1 MKLDNKSYQLKI
13 IDEYIEYL
21 EKIKGYSKNTIT
33 SYKTDIKKY
42 FEYINTKNKKYYEIE
57 KYVQSLSKSKYAKS
71 TVNRKIVSI
80 SSFFNWC
87 INQKKLNIK
96 DIKKIKNIKT
106 ERKLPTILTSNYI
119 NNLLD
124 TIPTSTSKEI
134 RDRTIIEILY
144 SSGLR
149 VSELTNL
156 KVNDFKNNKSLKV
169 LGKGNKV
176 RILPMTDKSFN
187 YMNLWI
193 SKYRSEY
200 KNEKSGNYIFLGVRG
215 GKISD
220 REIQRIVNLRLGTF
234 PHSIRHTFATHLLDG
249 GADLRVVQEMLG
261 HTDPSTTQIYT
272 HVSKKQLK
280 EKYKRT
286 HFSCHYIQGICTVKV
301 SWKNFSGGKPYDLCE
316 KALNGLP

>member
-87 INQKKLNIK
+87 VNQKKLNIK
-96 DIKKIKNIKT
+96 DIKQIKNIKT

-286 HFSCHYIQGICTVKV
+286 HPRG
-301 SWKNFSGGKPYDLCE
+301 
-316 KALNGLP
+316 

>member
-1 MKLDNKSYQLKI
+1 MKLDNLNNQLKI

-42 FEYINTKNKKYYEIE
+42 FEYINKHNKNYDEIE
-57 KYVQSLSKSKYAKS
+57 KYIQSLSKSKYAKS

-96 DIKKIKNIKT
+96 DIKQIKNIKT

-156 KVNDFKNNKSLKV
+156 KVNDLKNNKSLKV
-169 LGKGNKV
+169 LGKGNKT
-176 RILPMTDKSFN
+176 RILPMTDKSYN
-187 YMNLWI
+187 YMNLWL

-220 REIQRIVNLRLGTF
+220 REIQRIVKLRLGTF

-286 HFSCHYIQGICTVKV
+286 HPRG
-301 SWKNFSGGKPYDLCE
+301 
-316 KALNGLP
+316 

>member
-42 FEYINTKNKKYYEIE
+42 FEYINTKNKNYYEIE

-96 DIKKIKNIKT
+96 DIKQIKNIKT

-286 HFSCHYIQGICTVKV
+286 HPRG
-301 SWKNFSGGKPYDLCE
+301 
-316 KALNGLP
+316 

>member
-1 MKLDNKSYQLKI
+1 MLVYCGK
-13 IDEYIEYL
+13 
-21 EKIKGYSKNTIT
+21 
-33 SYKTDIKKY
+33 
-42 FEYINTKNKKYYEIE
+42 FF
-57 KYVQSLSKSKYAKS
+57 
-71 TVNRKIVSI
+71 

-96 DIKKIKNIKT
+96 DIKQIKNIKT

-156 KVNDFKNNKSLKV
+156 KVNDLKNNKSLKV
-169 LGKGNKV
+169 LGKGNKT
-176 RILPMTDKSFN
+176 RILPMTDKSYN
-187 YMNLWI
+187 YMNLWL

-286 HFSCHYIQGICTVKV
+286 HPRG
-301 SWKNFSGGKPYDLCE
+301 
-316 KALNGLP
+316 

>member
-87 INQKKLNIK
+87 INQKKLYIK
-96 DIKKIKNIKT
+96 DIKQIKNIKT

-119 NNLLD
+119 NYLLD

-220 REIQRIVNLRLGTF
+220 RDIQRIVNLRLGTF

-261 HTDPSTTQIYT
+261 HTAPSTTQIYT

-286 HFSCHYIQGICTVKV
+286 HPRG
-301 SWKNFSGGKPYDLCE
+301 
-316 KALNGLP
+316 

>member
-1 MKLDNKSYQLKI
+1 MKLDNLNNQLEI

-42 FEYINTKNKKYYEIE
+42 FEYINKQNKNYDEIE
-57 KYVQSLSKSKYAKS
+57 KYIQSLSKSKYAKS

-87 INQKKLNIK
+87 INHKKLNIK
-96 DIKKIKNIKT
+96 DIKQIKNIKT

-169 LGKGNKV
+169 LGKGNKT

-200 KNEKSGNYIFLGVRG
+200 KNQKSGNYIFLGVRG

-286 HFSCHYIQGICTVKV
+286 HPRG
-301 SWKNFSGGKPYDLCE
+301 
-316 KALNGLP
+316 

>member
-57 KYVQSLSKSKYAKS
+57 KYVQSLSKSNFAKS

-96 DIKKIKNIKT
+96 DIKQIKNIKT

-286 HFSCHYIQGICTVKV
+286 HPRG
-301 SWKNFSGGKPYDLCE
+301 
-316 KALNGLP
+316 

>member
-42 FEYINTKNKKYYEIE
+42 FEYINTKNKNYYEVE
-57 KYVQSLSKSKYAKS
+57 KYIQSLSKRKYAKS

-96 DIKKIKNIKT
+96 DIKQIKNIKN

-169 LGKGNKV
+169 LGKGNKT

-200 KNEKSGNYIFLGVRG
+200 INEKSGNYIFLGVRG

-286 HFSCHYIQGICTVKV
+286 HPRG
-301 SWKNFSGGKPYDLCE
+301 
-316 KALNGLP
+316 

>member
-42 FEYINTKNKKYYEIE
+42 FEYINKHNKNYYEIE
-57 KYVQSLSKSKYAKS
+57 KYIQSLSKSKYAKS

-96 DIKKIKNIKT
+96 DIKQIKNIKT

-286 HFSCHYIQGICTVKV
+286 HPRG
-301 SWKNFSGGKPYDLCE
+301 
-316 KALNGLP
+316 

>member
-96 DIKKIKNIKT
+96 DIKQIKNIKT
-106 ERKLPTILTSNYI
+106 ERKLPTILSSNYI

-124 TIPTSTSKEI
+124 TIPASTSKEI

-286 HFSCHYIQGICTVKV
+286 HPRG
-301 SWKNFSGGKPYDLCE
+301 
-316 KALNGLP
+316 

>member
-42 FEYINTKNKKYYEIE
+42 FEYINTKNKNYYEIE
-57 KYVQSLSKSKYAKS
+57 KYVQSLSKSNFAKS

-96 DIKKIKNIKT
+96 DIKPIKNIKT

-286 HFSCHYIQGICTVKV
+286 HPRG
-301 SWKNFSGGKPYDLCE
+301 
-316 KALNGLP
+316 

>member
-1 MKLDNKSYQLKI
+1 MKLDNLNNQLEI

-42 FEYINTKNKKYYEIE
+42 FEYINKHNKNYDEIE
-57 KYVQSLSKSKYAKS
+57 KYIQSLSKSKYAKS

-96 DIKKIKNIKT
+96 DIKQIKNIKT

-169 LGKGNKV
+169 LGKGNKT

-286 HFSCHYIQGICTVKV
+286 HPRG
-301 SWKNFSGGKPYDLCE
+301 
-316 KALNGLP
+316 

>member
-1 MKLDNKSYQLKI
+1 MKLDNLNNQLKI

-21 EKIKGYSKNTIT
+21 EKIRGYSKNTIT

-42 FEYINTKNKKYYEIE
+42 FEYINKHNKNYDEIE
-57 KYVQSLSKSKYAKS
+57 KYIQSLSKSKYAKS

-96 DIKKIKNIKT
+96 DIKQIKNIKT

-156 KVNDFKNNKSLKV
+156 KVNDLKKNKSLKV
-169 LGKGNKV
+169 LGKGNKT
-176 RILPMTDKSFN
+176 RILPMTDKSYN
-187 YMNLWI
+187 YMNLWL

-286 HFSCHYIQGICTVKV
+286 HPRG
-301 SWKNFSGGKPYDLCE
+301 
-316 KALNGLP
+316 

>member
-1 MKLDNKSYQLKI
+1 LKLDNLNNQLEI

-42 FEYINTKNKKYYEIE
+42 FEYINTKNKNYYEIE
-57 KYVQSLSKSKYAKS
+57 KYIQSLSKSKYAKS

-96 DIKKIKNIKT
+96 DIKQIKNIKT

-286 HFSCHYIQGICTVKV
+286 HPRG
-301 SWKNFSGGKPYDLCE
+301 
-316 KALNGLP
+316 